1 MTLAMKEKKHLKYV
15 WKVGGTVVAGERC
28 NLCVTIVSSLFHINF
43 VKMSR
48 ERSKL
53 SFLFVDGHHV
63 F

>member
-1 MTLAMKEKKHLKYV
+1 MNDV
-15 WKVGGTVVAGERC
+15 
-28 NLCVTIVSSLFHINF
+28 LCITIVSSLFRINF